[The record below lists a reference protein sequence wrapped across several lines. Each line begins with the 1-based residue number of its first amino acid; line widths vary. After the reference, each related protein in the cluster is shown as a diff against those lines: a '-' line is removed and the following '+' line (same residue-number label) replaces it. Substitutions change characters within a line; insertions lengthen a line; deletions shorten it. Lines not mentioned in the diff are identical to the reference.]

1 MLLQGIAEF
10 SLAASSSTNLK
21 INKTK
26 TTIDHLMN
34 QEVENQKQK
43 ARLAL
48 IMKTSKLRLWFY
60 DPTTRHCCYLSEAGD
75 YEREYNP
82 ADFALFFHRDDL
94 DQMRAM
100 VFAICEGKMDTGKV
114 SVRSRAGRESDCK
127 HYEISFS
134 VMSRGDD
141 GLPTSLMAIQ
151 HDVTEEYQ
159 RQEKINQ
166 LLARYHTIFN
176 SSLLDMLYYDKN
188 GVLTD
193 LNERACKSFNVKNRE
208 QVLDGSFLLKN
219 NPFYSQIPLNEM
231 TNTLTGSIIDFSE
244 FGLPE
249 YRLDEFGLKGKMYY
263 ESTINAIRN
272 EQGELEGVYMSG
284 HDVSEMVN
292 SYHRLQDGL
301 KQLQQG
307 TDSIRQY
314 IANIDYA
321 LSVSGVQLVN
331 YYPHS
336 YTFERFRRTVNS
348 VLNRMDHLTKR
359 GIMQAIEIEIRDKKG
374 RQIWLL
380 FNMVPML
387 NEKGEV
393 ERYFGT
399 YRDITDMVETEQQLM
414 VETKKAQET
423 ELLKQAFLTN
433 MSYEIRTPLNNI
445 IGYAGLFT
453 SDHDESDEPFFID
466 QIRNS
471 TNELL
476 LVVNDVLYIS
486 RLEANMEEYK
496 KESVDFAFAFEG
508 YCQNGLSNIKPGVQ
522 SVIVQPYNKLL
533 VDIDSNHVSMI
544 IQRLCNLSSLM
555 TTHGSITVS
564 YEYHRGELT
573 IRWEDTGSGFTAEIA
588 PHVFE
593 HFARHEDG
601 GLIGSGLDL
610 PIVQLMAKQ
619 MGGAIEIQSDYGK
632 GTSVWVSIPCTA
644 SVIERKREN

>member
-1 MLLQGIAEF
+1 
-10 SLAASSSTNLK
+10 
-21 INKTK
+21 
-26 TTIDHLMN
+26 MN
-34 QEVENQKQK
+34 QDVDNQKQK

-48 IMKTSKLRLWFY
+48 ILKTGRLRLWFY
-60 DPTTRHCCYLSEAGD
+60 YPATRHYCYLSETGD
-75 YEREYNP
+75 YEREFNP
-82 ADFALFFHRDDL
+82 SEFARFFHRDDL
-94 DQMRAM
+94 ERMRSII
-100 VFAICEGKMDTGKV
+100 FDICDGKRDTAKV
-114 SVRSRAGRESDCK
+114 PMRGRADRDSECKYYEMSISV
-127 HYEISFS
+127 
-134 VMSRGDD
+134 VSRGDN
-141 GLPTSLMAIQ
+141 GLPTLVMGIQ

-193 LNERACKSFNVKNRE
+193 LNERACKSFNVKSRE

-231 TNTLTGSIIDFSE
+231 TNTLTGSIIDFRDY
-244 FGLPE
+244 GLPE
-249 YRLDEFGLKGKMYY
+249 YRLEEFGLAGKMYY
-263 ESTINAIRN
+263 ESTINTIRN

-292 SYHRLQDGL
+292 SYHRLQDSL
-301 KQLQQG
+301 KQLQRG
-307 TDSIRQY
+307 IDSIRQY

-336 YTFERFRRTVNS
+336 YTFELINRESKKKLHMSQLRCIRLATMRFRRTVNS
-348 VLNRMDHLTKR
+348 ALNRMDHLTKR

-393 ERYFGT
+393 DRYFGT
-399 YRDITDMVETEQQLM
+399 YRDITDMVATEQQLA

-453 SDHDESDEPFFID
+453 GDHDESDEPFFID

-476 LVVNDVLYIS
+476 LLVNDVLYIS

-588 PHVFE
+588 PHIFD

-610 PIVQLMAKQ
+610 PIVQLMTKQ
-619 MGGAIEIQSDYGK
+619 MGGSIEIQSDYGK

-644 SVIERKREN
+644 SVIEKKREN

>member
-1 MLLQGIAEF
+1 
-10 SLAASSSTNLK
+10 
-21 INKTK
+21 
-26 TTIDHLMN
+26 MN
-34 QEVENQKQK
+34 QEIDNKKQK

-94 DQMRAM
+94 DRMRSLI
-100 VFAICEGKMDTGKV
+100 FAICEGRQDTGKV
-114 SVRSRAGRESDCK
+114 NVRSRAEKESDCK

-134 VMSRGDD
+134 VMSRGID

-151 HDVTEEYQ
+151 HDVTEEYR
-159 RQEKINQ
+159 RQQKINE
-166 LLARYHTIFN
+166 LLVRYHTIFN

-193 LNERACKSFNVKNRE
+193 LNERACKSFNVKSRE

-249 YRLDEFGLKGKMYY
+249 YRLEEFGLEGKMYY
-263 ESTINAIRN
+263 ESTINTIRN
-272 EQGELEGVYMSG
+272 QQGELEGVYMSG
-284 HDVSEMVN
+284 RDISEMVN
-292 SYHRLQDGL
+292 SYHRQQAGIR
-301 KQLQQG
+301 QLQQG
-307 TDSIRQY
+307 TESIQQY
-314 IANIDYA
+314 ISNIDYA

-336 YTFERFRRTVNS
+336 YTFELINRETKKRMRMSQLRCIRLATLRFRRTVNS
-348 VLNRMDHLTKR
+348 ALNRMDHLTKR

-399 YRDITDMVETEQQLM
+399 YRDITDMVATEQQLA

-496 KESVDFAFAFEG
+496 KEAVDFASAFEG
-508 YCQNGLSNIKPGVQ
+508 YCRNGLSTIKPGVQ
-522 SVIVQPYNKLL
+522 SVIVQPYNRLV
-533 VDIDSNHVSMI
+533 VDIDASHVSMI
-544 IQRLCNLSSLM
+544 IQRLCNLSCMVTDS
-555 TTHGSITVS
+555 GSITVS
-564 YEYHRGELT
+564 YEYHRGEL
-573 IRWEDTGSGFTAEIA
+573 IILFEDTGKGFPEEVAA
-588 PHVFE
+588 HVLDQ
-593 HFARHEDG
+593 HFARREDG

-610 PIVQLMAKQ
+610 SIVQLLTKQ
-619 MGGAIEIQSDYGK
+619 MGGTIEIQSDYGK

-644 SVIERKREN
+644 SVIEKKRNLE

>member
-1 MLLQGIAEF
+1 
-10 SLAASSSTNLK
+10 
-21 INKTK
+21 
-26 TTIDHLMN
+26 MN
-34 QEVENQKQK
+34 QDVDNKKQK

-60 DPTTRHCCYLSEAGD
+60 DPTTRHFCYLSEAGD

-94 DQMRAM
+94 DSMRTV
-100 VFAICEGKMDTGKV
+100 VFAICEGKMDTAKV
-114 SVRSRAGRESDCK
+114 NVRSRAEKESDCR

-151 HDVTEEYQ
+151 HDVTEEHQ

-166 LLARYHTIFN
+166 LLARYHTLFN
-176 SSLLDMLYYDKN
+176 SSLLDMLYYDKS

-193 LNERACKSFNVKNRE
+193 LNERACVAFNVKSRE

-231 TNTLTGSIIDFSE
+231 TNTLTGSIIDFHE
-244 FGLPE
+244 FNLPE
-249 YRLDEFGLKGKMYY
+249 YRLEEFDLKGKMYY
-263 ESTINAIRN
+263 ESTINPIRN
-272 EQGELEGVYMSG
+272 EKGELEGVYMSG

-292 SYHRLQDGL
+292 SYHRLQNGL

-314 IANIDYA
+314 LANIDYA

-336 YTFERFRRTVNS
+336 YTFELINRVSKSKLHMSQLRCIRLATPRFRRTVNS
-348 VLNRMDHLTKR
+348 ALNRMDHLTKC
-359 GIMQAIEIEIRDKKG
+359 GIVQAIEIEIRDKKG

-399 YRDITDMVETEQQLM
+399 YRDITDIMETEQRLA

-423 ELLKQAFLTN
+423 EVLKQAFLTN

-453 SDHDESDEPFFID
+453 DDHDESDEPFFID
-466 QIRNS
+466 QIKTS

-476 LVVNDVLYIS
+476 LVVNDILYIS

-496 KESVDFAFAFEG
+496 KDNVDFAFAFEG
-508 YCQNGLSNIKPGVQ
+508 YCQNGLTNIKPGVQ
-522 SVIVQPYNKLL
+522 SVIVQPYNKLE
-533 VDIDSNHVSMI
+533 VDVDESHLSMI
-544 IQRLCNLSSLM
+544 IQRLCRLSSMM
-555 TTHGSITVS
+555 TTRGSITVS
-564 YEYHRGELT
+564 YEYHHGELT
-573 IRWEDTGSGFTAEIA
+573 IHFEDTGTGFTADVA
-588 PHVFE
+588 PHVFDQ
-593 HFARHEDG
+593 FTRRVDG

-610 PIVQLMAKQ
+610 SIVQLLTKQ
-619 MGGAIEIQSDYGK
+619 MGGSIELQSDYGR

-644 SVIERKREN
+644 SVIEKKRNEV

>member
-1 MLLQGIAEF
+1 MKQDVD
-10 SLAASSSTNLK
+10 
-21 INKTK
+21 NK
-26 TTIDHLMN
+26 
-34 QEVENQKQK
+34 KQK

-48 IMKTSKLRLWFY
+48 IMKTSRLRLWFY

-82 ADFALFFHRDDL
+82 ADFALFFHRDDV

-100 VFAICEGKMDTGKV
+100 VFAICEGKIDMAKV
-114 SVRSRAGRESDCK
+114 NVRSRAKKESDCRR
-127 HYEISFS
+127 YEISFS

-151 HDVTEEYQ
+151 HDVTEEYL
-159 RQEKINQ
+159 RQQKINQ
-166 LLARYHTIFN
+166 LLVRYHTIFN

-193 LNERACKSFNVKNRE
+193 LNERACEAFGVKSRE
-208 QVLDGSFLLKN
+208 QVLDGSFLLRN

-231 TNTLTGSIIDFSE
+231 TNTLTGSIIDFDKLTE
-244 FGLPE
+244 ERYRNEEIGLT
-249 YRLDEFGLKGKMYY
+249 GKMYY
-263 ESTINAIRN
+263 ESAINPIRN
-272 EQGELEGVYMSG
+272 EEGKLEGVYMSG
-284 HDVSEMVN
+284 HDISEMVN
-292 SYHRLQDGL
+292 SYHRQQDSL

-307 TDSIRQY
+307 TDSIKQY

-336 YTFERFRRTVNS
+336 YTFELINRESKKKLRMSQLRCIRLATPRFRRTVNS
-348 VLNRMDHLTKR
+348 ALNRMDHLTTR
-359 GIMQAIEIEIRDKKG
+359 GIVQAIEIEIRDKKG

-399 YRDITDMVETEQQLM
+399 YRDITDMVETEQQLA

-453 SDHDESDEPFFID
+453 NDHDKNDEPLFID
-466 QIRNS
+466 QIKNS

-476 LVVNDVLYIS
+476 LLVNDILYIS

-496 KESVDFAFAFEG
+496 KATVDFASVFEG
-508 YCQNGLSNIKPGVQ
+508 YCQNGLSNIKSGVQ
-522 SVIVQPYNKLL
+522 PVIMQPFNKLL
-533 VDIDSNHVSMI
+533 VDIDNGHVSMI
-544 IQRLCNLSSLM
+544 IQRLCSLACMM
-555 TTHGSITVS
+555 TQRGSITAS
-564 YEYHRGELT
+564 YEYHRGDLT
-573 IRWEDTGSGFTAEIA
+573 IRIDDTGSGFTAEVM
-588 PHVFE
+588 PHIFE
-593 HFARHEDG
+593 HFTRCVTGE
-601 GLIGSGLDL
+601 LIGSGLDL
-610 PIVQLMAKQ
+610 PIVQLLVKQ
-619 MGGAIEIQSDYGK
+619 MGGTIEVQSDYGK
-632 GTSVWVSIPCTA
+632 GMSVWVSIPCTA
-644 SVIERKREN
+644 SMIERKRDQEH

>member
-1 MLLQGIAEF
+1 
-10 SLAASSSTNLK
+10 
-21 INKTK
+21 
-26 TTIDHLMN
+26 MN
-34 QEVENQKQK
+34 QEIDNQKQK

-60 DPTTRHCCYLSEAGD
+60 DPATRHYCYLSEAGD
-75 YEREYNP
+75 YEREFNP
-82 ADFALFFHRDDL
+82 SEFARFFFRDDL
-94 DQMRAM
+94 EKMRSII
-100 VFAICEGKMDTGKV
+100 FDICDGKQDTAKV
-114 SVRSRAGRESDCK
+114 SLRGRAEKESDCK
-127 HYEISFS
+127 YYEMSIS
-134 VMSRGDD
+134 VVSRGDN
-141 GLPTSLMAIQ
+141 GLPTLVMGIQ
-151 HDVTEEYQ
+151 HDVTEEYR
-159 RQEKINQ
+159 RQQKINQ

-188 GVLTD
+188 GVLTEI
-193 LNERACKSFNVKNRE
+193 NERACKSFNVKSRE

-231 TNTLTGSIIDFSE
+231 TNTLTGSIIDFRD

-249 YRLDEFGLKGKMYY
+249 YRLEEFGLAGKMYY
-263 ESTINAIRN
+263 ESTINPIRN
-272 EQGELEGVYMSG
+272 EQGEVEGVYMSG
-284 HDVSEMVN
+284 RDISEMVN
-292 SYHRLQDGL
+292 SYHRQQASL

-336 YTFERFRRTVNS
+336 YTFELINRETKKRMRMSQLRCIRLATMRFRRTVNS
-348 VLNRMDHLTKR
+348 ALNRMDHLTKR

-393 ERYFGT
+393 DRYFGT
-399 YRDITDMVETEQQLM
+399 YRDITDMVATEQQLA

-453 SDHDESDEPFFID
+453 GDHDESDEPFFIE
-466 QIRNS
+466 QIRQS
-471 TNELL
+471 TGELL
-476 LVVNDVLYIS
+476 LLVNDVLYIS

-588 PHVFE
+588 PHIFD

-610 PIVQLMAKQ
+610 PIVQLMTKQ
-619 MGGAIEIQSDYGK
+619 MGGSIEIQSDYGK

-644 SVIERKREN
+644 SVIEKKREN

>member
-1 MLLQGIAEF
+1 M
-10 SLAASSSTNLK
+10 
-21 INKTK
+21 
-26 TTIDHLMN
+26 
-34 QEVENQKQK
+34 
-43 ARLAL
+43 AL
-48 IMKTSKLRLWFY
+48 IMKTSRLRLWFY
-60 DPTTRHCCYLSEAGD
+60 DPTTRHFCYLSEEGD

-82 ADFALFFHRDDL
+82 ADFALFFHRDDV
-94 DQMRAM
+94 DRMRTV

-114 SVRSRAGRESDCK
+114 NARSRAEKESECR

-159 RQEKINQ
+159 RQQKINL
-166 LLARYHTIFN
+166 LLASYHTIFN

-193 LNERACKSFNVKNRE
+193 LNERACQAFNVKNRE

-219 NPFYSQIPLNEM
+219 NPFYSQIPLDEM
-231 TNTLTGSIIDFSE
+231 TNTLTGSIIDFHE
-244 FGLPE
+244 FDLPE

-263 ESTINAIRN
+263 ESTINPIRN

-284 HDVSEMVN
+284 HDISEMVN
-292 SYHRLQDGL
+292 SYHRQQESL
-301 KQLQQG
+301 KQLQKG
-307 TDSIRQY
+307 TDSIKQY

-336 YTFERFRRTVNS
+336 YTFELINREKRKKLRMSQLRCIRLATPRFRRTVNS
-348 VLNRMDHLTKR
+348 ALNRMDHLTTR
-359 GIMQAIEIEIRDKKG
+359 GIVQAIEIEIRDKKG

-399 YRDITDMVETEQQLM
+399 YRDITDMVETEQRLA

-453 SDHDESDEPFFID
+453 SDHDESDEPFFME
-466 QIRNS
+466 QIKQS
-471 TNELL
+471 TGELL
-476 LVVNDVLYIS
+476 LVVNDILYIS
-486 RLEANMEEYK
+486 RLEANMEEYQ
-496 KESVDFAFAFEG
+496 KEQMDFAAAFEG
-508 YCQNGLSNIKPGVQ
+508 YCRNGMSTINPEVQ
-522 SVIVQPYNKLL
+522 PIIVQPYNSLV
-533 VDIDSNHVSMI
+533 VDIDGNHVAMI
-544 IQRLCNLSSLM
+544 IQRLCNLACML
-555 TTHGSITVS
+555 TTRGSITAS

-573 IRWEDTGSGFTAEIA
+573 IRLEDTGMGFAAEMI
-588 PHVFE
+588 PHIFE
-593 HFARHEDG
+593 HFTRRVGG

-610 PIVQLMAKQ
+610 PIVQLLAKQ
-619 MGGAIEIQSDYGK
+619 MGGSIEIQSDYGK
-632 GTSVWVSIPCTA
+632 GTSAWVSIPCTA
-644 SVIERKREN
+644 SVIERKREGRD

>member
-1 MLLQGIAEF
+1 
-10 SLAASSSTNLK
+10 
-21 INKTK
+21 
-26 TTIDHLMN
+26 
-34 QEVENQKQK
+34 
-43 ARLAL
+43 
-48 IMKTSKLRLWFY
+48 MKTSKLRLWFY

-94 DQMRAM
+94 DRMRSL
-100 VFAICEGKMDTGKV
+100 VFAICEGRQDTGRV
-114 SVRSRAGRESDCK
+114 NIRSRAEEKSDCRY
-127 HYEISFS
+127 YEMSFS
-134 VMSRGDD
+134 VMSRGID

-159 RQEKINQ
+159 RQQKINQ
-166 LLARYHTIFN
+166 LLVRYHTIFN

-193 LNERACKSFNVKNRE
+193 LNERACKSFNVKSRE

-249 YRLDEFGLKGKMYY
+249 YRLEEFGLEGKMYY
-263 ESTINAIRN
+263 ESTINTIRN
-272 EQGELEGVYMSG
+272 QQGELEGVYMSG
-284 HDVSEMVN
+284 RDISEMVN
-292 SYHRLQDGL
+292 SYHRQQAGIR
-301 KQLQQG
+301 QLQQG
-307 TDSIRQY
+307 TESIQQY
-314 IANIDYA
+314 ISNIDYA

-336 YTFERFRRTVNS
+336 YTFELINRESKKRMRMSQLRCIRLATMRFRRTVNS

-399 YRDITDMVETEQQLM
+399 YRDITEMVATEQQLA

-496 KESVDFAFAFEG
+496 REAVDFASAFEG
-508 YCQNGLSNIKPGVQ
+508 YCRNGLSTIKPGVQ
-522 SVIVQPYNKLL
+522 SVIVQPYNRLV
-533 VDIDSNHVSMI
+533 VDIDASHVSMI
-544 IQRLCNLSSLM
+544 IQRLCNLSCMVTDS
-555 TTHGSITVS
+555 GSITVS
-564 YEYHRGELT
+564 YEYHRGEL
-573 IRWEDTGSGFTAEIA
+573 IILFEDTGNGFPEEVAA
-588 PHVFE
+588 HVLDQ
-593 HFARHEDG
+593 HFARREDG

-610 PIVQLMAKQ
+610 PIVQLLTKQ
-619 MGGAIEIQSDYGK
+619 MGGTIEIQSDYGK

-644 SVIERKREN
+644 SVIEKKRNLE

>member
-1 MLLQGIAEF
+1 
-10 SLAASSSTNLK
+10 
-21 INKTK
+21 
-26 TTIDHLMN
+26 MN
-34 QEVENQKQK
+34 QDIDKTKQK

-48 IMKTSKLRLWFY
+48 IMKTSRLRLWFY
-60 DPTTRHCCYLSEAGD
+60 DPTTRHFCYLSEAGD

-94 DQMRAM
+94 DKMRRII
-100 VFAICEGKMDTGKV
+100 FSICEGKMDTAKV
-114 SVRSRAGRESDCK
+114 NVRSRAEKESDCR

-159 RQEKINQ
+159 RQQKINL

-193 LNERACKSFNVKNRE
+193 LNERACKSFNVKSRE

-231 TNTLTGSIIDFSE
+231 TNTLTGSIIDFRD

-249 YRLDEFGLKGKMYY
+249 YRLDEFGLEGKMYY
-263 ESTINAIRN
+263 ESTINTIRN
-272 EQGELEGVYMSG
+272 HQGELEGVYMSG
-284 HDVSEMVN
+284 RDISEMVN
-292 SYHRLQDGL
+292 SYHRQQESL
-301 KQLQQG
+301 KQLQKG
-307 TDSIRQY
+307 TDSIKQY

-336 YTFERFRRTVNS
+336 YTFELINRETRKKLRMSQLRCIRLATMRFRRTVNS
-348 VLNRMDHLTKR
+348 VLNRMDHLTTH
-359 GIMQAIEIEIRDKKG
+359 GIVQAIEIEIRDKKG

-387 NEKGEV
+387 DAKGHV

-399 YRDITDMVETEQQLM
+399 YRDITDMVETEQRLA

-423 ELLKQAFLTN
+423 ELLKQSFLTN

-453 SDHDESDEPFFID
+453 GEHDESDEPFFME
-466 QIRNS
+466 QIKQS
-471 TNELL
+471 TGELL
-476 LVVNDVLYIS
+476 LVVNDILYIS
-486 RLEANMEEYK
+486 RLEANMEEYQ
-496 KESVDFAFAFEG
+496 KEQIDFAAAFEG
-508 YCQNGLSNIKPGVQ
+508 YCRNGLSTINPEVQ
-522 SVIVQPYNKLL
+522 AVIVQPYNSLV
-533 VDIDSNHVSMI
+533 VDIDGNHVAMI
-544 IQRLCNLSSLM
+544 IQRLCNLACML
-555 TTHGSITVS
+555 TTRGSITAS

-573 IRWEDTGSGFTAEIA
+573 IRLEDTGMGFAAEVI
-588 PHVFE
+588 PHIFE
-593 HFARHEDG
+593 HFTRRVGG

-610 PIVQLMAKQ
+610 PIVQLLAKQ
-619 MGGAIEIQSDYGK
+619 MGGSIEIQSDYGK
-632 GTSVWVSIPCTA
+632 GTSAWVSIPCTA

>member
-1 MLLQGIAEF
+1 M
-10 SLAASSSTNLK
+10 
-21 INKTK
+21 
-26 TTIDHLMN
+26 
-34 QEVENQKQK
+34 
-43 ARLAL
+43 AL
-48 IMKTSKLRLWFY
+48 IMKTSRLRLWFY
-60 DPTTRHCCYLSEAGD
+60 DPTTRHFCYLSEAGD

-94 DQMRAM
+94 DKMRRII
-100 VFAICEGKMDTGKV
+100 FSICEGKMDTAKV
-114 SVRSRAGRESDCK
+114 NVRSRAEKESDCR

-159 RQEKINQ
+159 RQQKINL

-193 LNERACKSFNVKNRE
+193 LNERACKSFNVKSRE

-231 TNTLTGSIIDFSE
+231 TNTLTGSIIDFRD

-249 YRLDEFGLKGKMYY
+249 YRLDEFGLEGKMYY
-263 ESTINAIRN
+263 ESTINTIRN
-272 EQGELEGVYMSG
+272 HQGELEGVYMSG
-284 HDVSEMVN
+284 RDISEMVN
-292 SYHRLQDGL
+292 SYHRQQESL
-301 KQLQQG
+301 KQLQKG
-307 TDSIRQY
+307 TDSIKQY

-336 YTFERFRRTVNS
+336 YTFELINRETRKKLRMSQLRCIRLATMRFRRTVNS
-348 VLNRMDHLTKR
+348 VLNRMDHLTTH
-359 GIMQAIEIEIRDKKG
+359 GIVQAIEIEIRDKKG

-399 YRDITDMVETEQQLM
+399 YRDITDMVETEQRLA

-423 ELLKQAFLTN
+423 ELLKQSFLTN

-453 SDHDESDEPFFID
+453 SDHDESDEPFFME
-466 QIRNS
+466 QIKQS
-471 TNELL
+471 TGELL
-476 LVVNDVLYIS
+476 LVVNDILYIS
-486 RLEANMEEYK
+486 RLEANMEEYQ
-496 KESVDFAFAFEG
+496 KEQIDFAAAFEG
-508 YCQNGLSNIKPGVQ
+508 YCRNGLSTINPEVQ
-522 SVIVQPYNKLL
+522 AVIVQPYNSLV
-533 VDIDSNHVSMI
+533 VDIDGNHVAMI
-544 IQRLCNLSSLM
+544 IQRLCNLACML
-555 TTHGSITVS
+555 TTRGSITAS

-573 IRWEDTGSGFTAEIA
+573 IRLEDTGMGFAAEVI
-588 PHVFE
+588 PHIFE
-593 HFARHEDG
+593 HFTRRVGG

-610 PIVQLMAKQ
+610 PIVQLLAKQ
-619 MGGAIEIQSDYGK
+619 MGGSIEIQSDYGK
-632 GTSVWVSIPCTA
+632 GTSAWVSIPCTA

>member
-1 MLLQGIAEF
+1 M
-10 SLAASSSTNLK
+10 
-21 INKTK
+21 
-26 TTIDHLMN
+26 
-34 QEVENQKQK
+34 
-43 ARLAL
+43 AL
-48 IMKTSKLRLWFY
+48 IMKTSRLRLWFY
-60 DPTTRHCCYLSEAGD
+60 DPTTRHFCYLSEAGD

-94 DQMRAM
+94 DKMRRII
-100 VFAICEGKMDTGKV
+100 FSICEGKMDTAKV
-114 SVRSRAGRESDCK
+114 NVRSRAEKESDCR

-159 RQEKINQ
+159 RQQKINL

-193 LNERACKSFNVKNRE
+193 LNERACKSFNVKSRE

-231 TNTLTGSIIDFSE
+231 TNTLTGSIIDFRD

-249 YRLDEFGLKGKMYY
+249 YRLDEFGLEGKMYY
-263 ESTINAIRN
+263 ESTINTIRN
-272 EQGELEGVYMSG
+272 HQGELEGVYMSG
-284 HDVSEMVN
+284 RDISEMVN
-292 SYHRLQDGL
+292 SYHRQQESL
-301 KQLQQG
+301 KQLQKG
-307 TDSIRQY
+307 TDSIKQY

-336 YTFERFRRTVNS
+336 YTFELINRETRKKLRMSQLRCIRLATMRFRRTVNS
-348 VLNRMDHLTKR
+348 VLNRMDHLTTH
-359 GIMQAIEIEIRDKKG
+359 GIVQAIEIEIRDKKG

-387 NEKGEV
+387 DAKGHV

-399 YRDITDMVETEQQLM
+399 YRDITDMVETEQRLA

-423 ELLKQAFLTN
+423 ELLKQSFLTN

-453 SDHDESDEPFFID
+453 GEHDESDEPFFME
-466 QIRNS
+466 QIKQS
-471 TNELL
+471 TGELL
-476 LVVNDVLYIS
+476 LVVNDILYIS
-486 RLEANMEEYK
+486 RLEANMEEYQ
-496 KESVDFAFAFEG
+496 KEQIDFAAAFEG
-508 YCQNGLSNIKPGVQ
+508 YCRNGLSTINPEVQ
-522 SVIVQPYNKLL
+522 AVIVQPYNSLV
-533 VDIDSNHVSMI
+533 VDIDGNHVAMI
-544 IQRLCNLSSLM
+544 IQRLCNLACML
-555 TTHGSITVS
+555 TTRGSITAS

-573 IRWEDTGSGFTAEIA
+573 IRLEDTGMGFAAEVI
-588 PHVFE
+588 PHIFE
-593 HFARHEDG
+593 HFTRRVGG

-610 PIVQLMAKQ
+610 PIVQLLAKQ
-619 MGGAIEIQSDYGK
+619 MGGSIEIQSDYGK
-632 GTSVWVSIPCTA
+632 GTSAWVSIPCTA

>member
-1 MLLQGIAEF
+1 M
-10 SLAASSSTNLK
+10 
-21 INKTK
+21 
-26 TTIDHLMN
+26 
-34 QEVENQKQK
+34 
-43 ARLAL
+43 AL
-48 IMKTSKLRLWFY
+48 IMKTSRLRLWFY
-60 DPTTRHCCYLSEAGD
+60 DPTTRHLCYLSEEGD

-94 DQMRAM
+94 DKMRRI
-100 VFAICEGKMDTGKV
+100 VFSICEGKMDAAKV
-114 SVRSRAGRESDCK
+114 YARSRAEKESDCK

-134 VMSRGDD
+134 VVSRGDD

-159 RQEKINQ
+159 RQQKINL

-188 GVLTD
+188 GVLTE

-231 TNTLTGSIIDFSE
+231 TNTLTGSIIDFHE
-244 FGLPE
+244 FDLPE
-249 YRLDEFGLKGKMYY
+249 YRLDEFGLEGKMYY
-263 ESTINAIRN
+263 ESTINTIRN
-272 EQGELEGVYMSG
+272 HQGELEGVYMSG
-284 HDVSEMVN
+284 RDISEMVN
-292 SYHRLQDGL
+292 SYHRQQAGI
-301 KQLQQG
+301 KQLQKG
-307 TDSIRQY
+307 TDSIKQY

-336 YTFERFRRTVNS
+336 YTFELINRETRKKLRMSQLRCIRLATMRFRRTVNS
-348 VLNRMDHLTKR
+348 VLNRMDHLTTH
-359 GIMQAIEIEIRDKKG
+359 GIVQAIEIEIRDKKG

-399 YRDITDMVETEQQLM
+399 YRDITDMVETEQRLA

-423 ELLKQAFLTN
+423 ELLKQSFLTN

-453 SDHDESDEPFFID
+453 SDHDESDEPFFME
-466 QIRNS
+466 QIKQS
-471 TNELL
+471 TGELL
-476 LVVNDVLYIS
+476 LVVNDILYIS
-486 RLEANMEEYK
+486 RLEANMEEYQ
-496 KESVDFAFAFEG
+496 KEQIDFAAAFEG
-508 YCQNGLSNIKPGVQ
+508 YCRNGLSTINPEVQ
-522 SVIVQPYNKLL
+522 AVVVQPYNQLV
-533 VDIDSNHVSMI
+533 VDIDGSHVAMI
-544 IQRLCNLSSLM
+544 IQRLCNLACML
-555 TTHGSITVS
+555 TTRGSITAS

-573 IRWEDTGSGFTAEIA
+573 IRLEDTGMGFTAEVI
-588 PHVFE
+588 PHIFE
-593 HFARHEDG
+593 HFTRRVGG

-610 PIVQLMAKQ
+610 PIVQLLAKQ
-619 MGGAIEIQSDYGK
+619 MGGSIEIQSDYGK
-632 GTSVWVSIPCTA
+632 GTSAWVSIPCTA